1 MELGGNPA
9 GRRVS
14 RPAPW
19 MARGGGPPTPCRITG
34 TPSVSEVPSV
44 GARAFLVTFGWAG
57 IPGSF
62 PKVTRRKGGTLSS
75 RYLNNGY
82 AHHQPQPFSP
92 SGLPLPP
99 ITRYTRRLSKV
110 RQRVLPAM
118 EINPI
123 LNTIKDLS
131 ERSETIR
138 GYL

>member
-1 MELGGNPA
+1 
-9 GRRVS
+9 
-14 RPAPW
+14 
-19 MARGGGPPTPCRITG
+19 MAVTQITDMPP
-34 TPSVSEVPSV
+34 
-44 GARAFLVTFGWAG
+44 
-57 IPGSF
+57 
-62 PKVTRRKGGTLSS
+62 
-75 RYLNNGY
+75 
-82 AHHQPQPFSP
+82 HQTQPFSP

-99 ITRYTRRLSKV
+99 ISRYTRRLSKV

>member
-1 MELGGNPA
+1 M
-9 GRRVS
+9 
-14 RPAPW
+14 
-19 MARGGGPPTPCRITG
+19 I
-34 TPSVSEVPSV
+34 
-44 GARAFLVTFGWAG
+44 TFGWAG

-62 PKVTRRKGGTLSS
+62 PKVTRRKGGTNNR
-75 RYLNNGY
+75 RYANNGY
-82 AHHQPQPFSP
+82 VLGSLIAHKPAFSP
-92 SGLPLPP
+92 SGLPFPP
-99 ITRYTRRLSKV
+99 DCRYTRRLSKV